1 MTTEQEKIIA
11 FDAADAERGIV
22 SEVIWQGEEDA
33 SRVHAGPV
41 QDFCAAIREG
51 RQPKTG
57 LEQAL
62 VVQQISDAIYRSAQ
76 LGQAVEVI

>member
-1 MTTEQEKIIA
+1 
-11 FDAADAERGIV
+11 
-22 SEVIWQGEEDA
+22 
-33 SRVHAGPV
+33 V

-76 LGQAVEVI
+76 LGQAVEVKVDEVRIHELFLS